1 MMIEFFEVRH
11 LWALLAILGTF
22 RRSGHFLTF
31 LALWALLGTFGYSGH
46 FWATW
51 SLLGTLGTF
60 WHSGQKCPEC
70 PIVPRMPKSAKKC
83 PECPK
88 VPKLSKVHKNAQ
100 SAKKCL
106 DCPKVPKSAQSAQKF
121 PKVPRVPESAQK
133 CPEHPKVSKIA
144 KSAQSCRTS
153 KNSIIKF
160 FLGHPVCLFFV
171 FSSFGFR
178 SPCAYTFDSQLLSQS
193 FHIFFLLIIFLSFF
207 LWSLR
212 LHPLYTYESAYF

>member
-1 MMIEFFEVRH
+1 MSFWAKSWVGEWSGYPLDCFDYTSTCGAFKRAKYRVSQKNLMIEFFEVRH

-60 WHSGQKCPEC
+60 WHS
-70 PIVPRMPKSAKKC
+70 
-83 PECPK
+83 
-88 VPKLSKVHKNAQ
+88 
-100 SAKKCL
+100 
-106 DCPKVPKSAQSAQKF
+106 
-121 PKVPRVPESAQK
+121 QK

-212 LHPLYTYESAYF
+212 LHPLYTYESAYFWTYLFLSLKESPYKS